1 MYSICKLPNEV
12 VLQIFKH
19 LSGEKVQELI
29 RYYKGIESASP
40 LLILLYQRLFG
51 GVLLIQNGAPR
62 VDSAGDYLLTI
73 DAFEDKILNDGSFE
87 GTMFENVRPNLV
99 EFKFTRQ
106 TADYQ
111 RFISDLNSLLQLLES
126 DNPKLRRY
134 FEHAQQINFH
144 LDAHLVFIENPD
156 TLNSIIIKL
165 LLELSRHNLTK
176 KINKF
181 TIKSSEIGS
190 LYVAHW
196 SKLFQYFSSLN
207 TLDLS
212 ENLIRSNHEH
222 FLDVWGMSKK
232 FPSTL
237 TTLNMN
243 NNMLTYISKDFIH
256 NLPPSLEVLL
266 MNQNDVEI
274 IEPCDLHGAL
284 PKLRNWSLNYTKLCV
299 LSPSLV
305 TKASRGNVIWPSATR
320 LSRQCFNSARHSL
333 VLNHIRLNSTTAKQG
348 PPPHQQ
354 EQNGQAVPPPEGS
367 PKGNKPPRSTL
378 FKDLVKLI
386 KLAKPESKLIFFALL
401 CLATSSATTMSLP
414 LIIGKIIDTA
424 KPLDDEDEESDD
436 ADPKTTTEDKQLIFG
451 LPPARFYSALAIVF
465 VIGSS
470 ANFGRIYLLRTVG
483 EKLVARLRSRLFSKI
498 LAQDAYFFDIGPT
511 KVGMKT
517 GDLISRIASD
527 TQIISKSLSM
537 NISDGM
543 RSIISGVVGVSM
555 MCYVS
560 WKLTL
565 CMSLLFPPL
574 IAMSFFY
581 GRRIK
586 ALSRL
591 IQENI
596 GALTKVTEEKLN
608 GVKVIQSF
616 AQQQSVVHGYNKEIK
631 NIFNSSLREGKL
643 SGIYFSVNGFLG
655 NITMIGLLVIGTKL
669 IGMGELTIGDLSS
682 FMMYAVYTGSSV
694 FGLGNFYTELMK
706 GLGAAERVFELVEY
720 QPKISNNIG
729 KKLQLK
735 GDIIIKDVDF
745 KYPSR
750 SDVVIFEK
758 LNLHIKEGEN
768 LCLVG
773 PSGSGKSTISQLLLR
788 YYDPDSGQII
798 VGDESLTDI
807 KDLNLNDYR
816 RQIGYVQQEPLLF
829 SGTVK
834 ENVTFGKQDATEE
847 EIDRALELS
856 HSLAFVKSLPDG
868 LDTRIGAS
876 TSTQLSGGQKQR
888 ISLARTLIKEP
899 KILIL
904 DEATSALDSISEEE
918 VMKNLSG
925 LNRKKGI
932 TIISIAHRLSTI
944 KNSDRV
950 VVFNEN
956 GEIVED
962 GDFHTLHNDQNSH
975 FNRLLKSSKLE

>member
-1 MYSICKLPNEV
+1 MDTNGHLGSCQVRDQNCTRPKPFSIFLWLHQREFSNPPIRQRKLKRQS
-12 VLQIFKH
+12 QIMTM
-19 LSGEKVQELI
+19 L
-29 RYYKGIESASP
+29 RRP
-40 LLILLYQRLFG
+40 LLSFITR
-51 GVLLIQNGAPR
+51 APR
-62 VDSAGDYLLTI
+62 IRLAGLQVTH
-73 DAFEDKILNDGSFE
+73 FFQ
-87 GTMFENVRPNLV
+87 RP
-99 EFKFTRQ
+99 
-106 TADYQ
+106 
-111 RFISDLNSLLQLLES
+111 I
-126 DNPKLRRY
+126 
-134 FEHAQQINFH
+134 IN
-144 LDAHLVFIENPD
+144 
-156 TLNSIIIKL
+156 
-165 LLELSRHNLTK
+165 
-176 KINKF
+176 
-181 TIKSSEIGS
+181 
-190 LYVAHW
+190 
-196 SKLFQYFSSLN
+196 
-207 TLDLS
+207 
-212 ENLIRSNHEH
+212 
-222 FLDVWGMSKK
+222 
-232 FPSTL
+232 
-237 TTLNMN
+237 
-243 NNMLTYISKDFIH
+243 IH
-256 NLPPSLEVLL
+256 RP
-266 MNQNDVEI
+266 
-274 IEPCDLHGAL
+274 
-284 PKLRNWSLNYTKLCV
+284 
-299 LSPSLV
+299 
-305 TKASRGNVIWPSATR
+305 
-320 LSRQCFNSARHSL
+320 L
-333 VLNHIRLNSTTAKQG
+333 VLNQIRLNSTAKDLR
-348 PPPHQQ
+348 PAPNDQQ
-354 EQNGQAVPPPEGS
+354 ASQEETDPSSDQSTKEG
-367 PKGNKPPRSTL
+367 KPPRSTL
-378 FKDLVKLI
+378 FKDLLKLI
-386 KLAKPESKLIFFALL
+386 KLAKPESKLIMFALL
-401 CLATSSATTMSLP
+401 CLAISSATTMSLP

-424 KPLDDEDEESDD
+424 KPLDDEDEKAEKSS
-436 ADPKTTTEDKQLIFG
+436 KSEEDEKKLIFG
-451 LPPARFYSALAIVF
+451 LPPTQFYSALAIIF
-465 VIGSS
+465 VVGSS

-511 KVGMKT
+511 KLGMKT

-537 NISDGM
+537 NINDGM

-631 NIFNSSLREGKL
+631 NIFNSSLKEGKL

-669 IGMGELTIGDLSS
+669 IGMNELTIGDLSS

-729 KKLQLK
+729 KKQQLK
-735 GDIIIKDVDF
+735 GEFVIKDVAF
-745 KYPSR
+745 TYPSR
-750 SDVVIFEK
+750 PDVIFEK

-768 LCLVG
+768 ICLVG
-773 PSGSGKSTISQLLLR
+773 PSGSGKSTISQLILR
-788 YYDPDSGQII
+788 FYDPNSGQITI
-798 VGDESLTDI
+798 GDDSITDI

-816 RQIGYVQQEPLLF
+816 RQLGYVQQEPLLF
-829 SGTVK
+829 SGTVR
-834 ENVTFGKQDATEE
+834 ENVTFGKEDATQE

-856 HSLAFVKSLPDG
+856 HSLAFVKNLPDG
-868 LDTRIGAS
+868 LDTKIGAS

-888 ISLARTLIKEP
+888 ISLARTLIKNP

-918 VMKNLSG
+918 VMKNLLG
-925 LNRKKGI
+925 LNREKGV

-950 VVFNEN
+950 VVFNEH
-956 GEIVED
+956 GKIVED
-962 GDFHTLHNDQNSH
+962 GDFSTLHNDRTSH
-975 FNRLLKSSKLE
+975 FNKLLKSNKLE